1 MSKLRA
7 SKLPR
12 RLESARAMLVAVF
25 CAAAI
30 AVFAVQ
36 VDDHYAIRDW
46 LAWRVLMLWGYTLA
60 LNLSCVTLGHSI
72 LRRAFGMKRL
82 PPAETWLTSMA
93 LGLVAFVLALYV
105 AGSIGAFHPAVAVL
119 LPFVFIAL
127 GASDLRWLVART
139 ARYVRR
145 PRRSTALERVI
156 HRLAVAGA
164 LLAFGVLYLIALSP
178 DAIHFDASWYHLP
191 IAHDYVRHGRFVP
204 FPGDYVRVF
213 PHLASMLY
221 TWGFLLPSTQTPLDW
236 MMALHIEY
244 SIVVWNAVAV
254 AVAAQWMLRDF
265 RVRGLWTATFLF
277 PLVFAFGTS
286 VGAAADHMVGFW
298 AVPMFVATGRLLRD
312 LDVRWAALLGVLAGG
327 AVLTKY
333 QAIYMI
339 AACGSI
345 IAVRWLWLVIR
356 RAGAPSW
363 STMIRSPLVV
373 IALATAVA
381 LPHFLKNAIFYRNPL
396 YPFAQN
402 LFTNSTP
409 THPRAAEL
417 FSGMLGETDNQPKG
431 HGWERVRETLE
442 LFGDFSF
449 VPHYTVD
456 WVEKWPL
463 FGSLFTLL
471 IPCALLVRGPGR
483 IWLGI
488 WGCTVVLLVWGNTY
502 LTDRYLLAAVPLFA
516 GTTAAMIVRAHE
528 LGPIAR
534 VGLYPLVAFQIV
546 WGADAWTWSGKK
558 LIDGSM
564 ALVRSGYEGRLE
576 HDERFPHWKTFRS
589 VSDALPTDAVVLVRG
604 SRPTLGLDRDV
615 VEDLQWNQASL
626 WYEPVDDARELW
638 QLYRDRGIT
647 HLLYLPDV
655 HYSGTIQSSVLF
667 ATLVKTRGLRIR
679 EFGKYDLVD
688 MPDAP
693 PPADD
698 ELLVV
703 TRRLKFYGDGLY
715 PVGELDVYGRMQ
727 TRLDKHE
734 KRRPTP
740 RIDLAEEPKRNDE
753 AFALADA
760 VVVGGGVEVSA
771 AEKKILRE
779 DFDKVEDLGT
789 AVIWLRRR

>member
-1 MSKLRA
+1 MSKSSWSPLPLVLERLRA
-7 SKLPR
+7 VL
-12 RLESARAMLVAVF
+12 LALF
-25 CAAAI
+25 CVAAI
-30 AVFAVQ
+30 VVFAVK
-36 VDDHYAIRDW
+36 VNGHYAIREW
-46 LAWRVLMLWGYTLA
+46 LAWRVLMLWVYTLA
-60 LNLSCVTLGHSI
+60 LNLACVSIGHAL
-72 LRRAFGMKRL
+72 LRRLFRL
-82 PPAETWLTSMA
+82 RRMPVMETWLVSMA
-93 LGLVAFVLALYV
+93 VGLVAFVLALYA
-105 AGSIGAFHPAVAVL
+105 AGAVGGFQPAVAVL
-119 LPFVFIAL
+119 LPFAFIAF
-127 GASDLRWLVART
+127 GASELPLL
-139 ARYVRR
+139 VRR
-145 PRRSTALERVI
+145 TRRYFAMPRRATVLECVI
-156 HRLAVAGA
+156 RRLAVGGA
-164 LLAFGVLYLIALSP
+164 LLAFGVLYLIAFSP

-191 IAHDYVRHGRFVP
+191 IAHDYARHGRFVP

-213 PHLASMLY
+213 PHLSSLLY
-221 TWGFLLPSTQTPLDW
+221 TWGFLLPGTDTPIDW
-236 MMALHIEY
+236 MLALHIEY
-244 SIVVWNAVAV
+244 SIVAWNAVAV
-254 AVAAQWMLRDF
+254 AVAAQWMLRDA
-265 RVRGLWTATFLF
+265 RIRGLWTATFLF

-312 LDVRWAALLGVLAGG
+312 LDVRWAALLGVFAGG

-339 AACGSI
+339 TACGTL
-345 IAVRWLWLVIR
+345 IAARWCWLAIR
-356 RAGAPSW
+356 RSGAPRW

-373 IALATAVA
+373 IGLSTLVA
-381 LPHFLKNAIFYRNPL
+381 LPHFLKNAIFYGNPL

-402 LFTNSTP
+402 VFTSSTP

-417 FSGMLGETDNQPKG
+417 FSNMLGEVDNQPKG
-431 HGWERVRETLE
+431 EGWGRVRETLE
-442 LFGDFSF
+442 LLGDFSF

-471 IPCALLVRGPGR
+471 IPCALLVRRPGR

-488 WGCTVVLLVWGNTY
+488 WACTVVIVVWSNTY

-516 GTTAAMIVRAHE
+516 GTTIAMIVRAHE

-589 VSDALPTDAVVLVRG
+589 VTEVLPLDAKVLIRG
-604 SRPTLGLDRDV
+604 SRPSLGIDRDV
-615 VEDLQWNQASL
+615 VEDLQWNQASI
-626 WYEPVDDARELW
+626 WYEPIDDARELW

-667 ATLVKTRGLRIR
+667 ATLVHEPDLSIR
-679 EFGKYDLVD
+679 RFGKWELVE
-688 MPDAP
+688 MPATP
-693 PPADD
+693 PGGDD

-703 TRRLKFYGDGLY
+703 TRRLKFYKDGLY
-715 PVGELDVYGRMQ
+715 PVDELDVYGRMQ
-727 TRLDKHE
+727 TRLDKDE
-734 KRRPTP
+734 RTKPQA
-740 RIDLAEEPKRNDE
+740 RIDLVDESDRATE
-753 AFALADA
+753 AFTAADA
-760 VVVGGGVEVSA
+760 VVVGGGHEVA
-771 AEKKILRE
+771 AEEKAILKR